1 MTYVRGSS
9 IVSHRS
15 DAARSTDSTASMRRC
30 ALPLVP
36 GPAPM
41 NRPDGRAPADGA
53 EVNDSRRTIVATMD
67 SDRVMLMKDTRRGRA
82 DAPVFFPG
90 GALRPP
96 PPSPSVGQKSATR
109 STDTSRDASRP
120 KMGSSYAPRATPS
133 RNTARAAA
141 ARSDRMNASPPPGSS
156 AHDAMAASAPAPPS
170 NASNVSENDSLDA
183 PRRSSRGLFPPSDD
197 RKEGPPRAS
206 PESVAN

>member
-15 DAARSTDSTASMRRC
+15 DAARRTLSTASMRRC

-41 NRPDGRAPADGA
+41 NRPDGRGADEA
-53 EVNDSRRTIVATMD
+53 DEADEANDSSRTIVATMD
-67 SDRVMLMKDTRRGRA
+67 SDRVMLVKDTRRGGRDVLPEISPA
-82 DAPVFFPG
+82 DAAAFPK
-90 GALRPP
+90 
-96 PPSPSVGQKSATR
+96 PSPSSKKSAIPR
-109 STDTSRDASRP
+109 STDTSRDVSRP
-120 KMGSSYAPRATPS
+120 KTGSSYTPASTPS

-141 ARSDRMNASPPPGSS
+141 ARSDRINASPPPGSS

-170 NASNVSENDSLDA
+170 NASNVSENDSLHA
-183 PRRSSRGLFPPSDD
+183 PTSSDDDD
-197 RKEGPPRAS
+197 RKGLERS
-206 PESVAN
+206 